1 MNVTGVRV
9 RRTAGEGKMRAICSI
24 TIDNA
29 FVIRDI
35 RIIEGQKG
43 LFIAM
48 PSRRTPDG
56 TFRDIA
62 HPITQEAR
70 DLISKLLLAEYE
82 RAEGP
87 EAPTGTGA

>member
-1 MNVTGVRV
+1 MNITDVRV

-62 HPITQEAR
+62 HPITQDAR
-70 DLISKLLLAEYE
+70 DLVSRLLIAEYE
-82 RAEGP
+82 RLERQ
-87 EAPTGTGA
+87 EASVGTGA